1 MVANRKNSDALRQ
14 VVSLRLSPACI
25 ETLDQL
31 VDEERSVLKPARG
44 DSINRSRVVEKLVM
58 EKANAR
64 LDRQEESR

>member
-1 MVANRKNSDALRQ
+1 MVANRKNPDALRQ

-44 DSINRSRVVEKLVM
+44 DSINRSRVVERLVM
-58 EKANAR
+58 ERKSA
-64 LDRQEESR
+64 QS